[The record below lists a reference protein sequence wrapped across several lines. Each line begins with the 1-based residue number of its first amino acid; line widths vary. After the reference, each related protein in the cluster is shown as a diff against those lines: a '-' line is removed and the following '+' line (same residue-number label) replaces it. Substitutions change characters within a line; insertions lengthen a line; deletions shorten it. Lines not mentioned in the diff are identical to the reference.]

1 MAARIKKGDKV
12 LVISGSSK
20 GARGEVLSVSPAEN
34 KAVVQGVAVAKHHT
48 KASRMGQEGGIISRE
63 APVHLSNLA
72 LIDPSTD
79 KPTKVGFRVLD
90 DGRKVRVAR
99 KSGSAI
105 DG

>member
-12 LVISGSSK
+12 LVISGASK
-20 GARGEVLSVSPAEN
+20 GVRGEVLRVLPKEER
-34 KAVVQGVAVAKHHT
+34 AVVQGVAIAKRHT
-48 KASRMGQEGGIISRE
+48 KPRGMGQPGGIVEQE
-63 APVHLSNLA
+63 AAVHMSNLA

-90 DGRKVRVAR
+90 GGRKVRVAR
-99 KSGSAI
+99 KSGTAI